1 MHSKPKKTIKL
12 VSSLQKG
19 FTLVE
24 TIIGIVVL
32 SISFSIFTTLIY
44 PLANQ
49 SAEQVHQIRAA
60 ELGQSMINEIL
71 GKAFDEKSDMSGGFY
86 RCGDDI
92 NNDGDIKEEDGEN
105 TCSNRLENEE
115 SDQRESYDD
124 VDDYNGLI
132 VIQNSLGESSED
144 IYIGYQVSVTV
155 INDGDYDGI
164 SNGNSNTSNYTAKL
178 ITVTITTP
186 QNFDF
191 VFAAYKANF

>member
-1 MHSKPKKTIKL
+1 MHSKPKETIKS
-12 VSSLQKG
+12 VSSLQQG

-49 SAEQVHQIRAA
+49 SAEQVHQIRAV

-105 TCSNRLENEE
+105 TCSNLLENEE

-144 IYIGYQVSVTV
+144 IYIGYQLSVTV

-164 SNGNSNTSNYTAKL
+164 SNGNLNTSNYTAKL

>member
-1 MHSKPKKTIKL
+1 MHSKPKETIKS

-92 NNDGDIKEEDGEN
+92 NNDGEIKEEDGEN
-105 TCSNRLENEE
+105 TCSNLLENEE

-164 SNGNSNTSNYTAKL
+164 SNGNLNTSNYTAKL